1 MQTKIKMQ
9 NYLSKLSEN
18 IQTRFGLNFVKSN
31 PIKKFWVNV
40 CILKMEII
48 KVKLVV
54 FSSTTVPV
62 FQQLTLTDS
71 LNMTE
76 LGAQGV
82 N

>member
-9 NYLSKLSEN
+9 NYISKLSEN
-18 IQTRFGLNFVKSN
+18 IQTRFGLNLVKSN